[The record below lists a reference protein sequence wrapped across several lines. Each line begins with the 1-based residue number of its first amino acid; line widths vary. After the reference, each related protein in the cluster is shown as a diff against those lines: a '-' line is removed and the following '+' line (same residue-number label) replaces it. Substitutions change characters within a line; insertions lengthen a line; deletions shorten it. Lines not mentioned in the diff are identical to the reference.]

1 MYRPAR
7 PRWSDSEKRAGSK
20 DVVSPSCAHHKT
32 PHPRSHSSRHIID
45 SSRSK
50 LFESLRTNIKLRS
63 RALRPREAGRRPRGV
78 STPGGSACRDVCA
91 RGRARVVR
99 VRVSRVSLCYFV
111 AVCLCRRK
119 RDRDRRTRA
128 HGGRVGGCG
137 MRMGYLRCG
146 PCSSMLQQER
156 SQERDAASVHAGV
169 RERPATE
176 VRVLGLLVLPPRA
189 ARGCGSRSQRGTLC
203 LRGVEPPSQI
213 FSSTLYQCRAAPLLS
228 PHLSLSLS
236 LARAPPS
243 DLHITSNGDGAF

>member
-32 PHPRSHSSRHIID
+32 PHPRSHSSRQTAL
-45 SSRSK
+45 RSV
-50 LFESLRTNIKLRS
+50 FENKLRS

-91 RGRARVVR
+91 APAAGRESCVCLRVR
-99 VRVSRVSLCYFV
+99 VRRVSERVSL
-111 AVCLCRRK
+111 
-119 RDRDRRTRA
+119 
-128 HGGRVGGCG
+128 GRYRI
-137 MRMGYLRCG
+137 RMGYLRCG

-189 ARGCGSRSQRGTLC
+189 ARGFGSRSQRGTLC
-203 LRGVEPPSQI
+203 LRGVPL
-213 FSSTLYQCRAAPLLS
+213 SSTLYQCRAAPLLS
-228 PHLSLSLS
+228 LSLSLS
-236 LARAPPS
+236 LS
-243 DLHITSNGDGAF
+243 G

>member
-50 LFESLRTNIKLRS
+50 LFENKYQITRS

-91 RGRARVVR
+91 RGRARDVR

-111 AVCLCRRK
+111 AVCLVPGSRS
-119 RDRDRRTRA
+119 A
-128 HGGRVGGCG
+128 HGGRVCGGCG

-189 ARGCGSRSQRGTLC
+189 
-203 LRGVEPPSQI
+203 VMK
-213 FSSTLYQCRAAPLLS
+213 F
-228 PHLSLSLS
+228 S

-243 DLHITSNGDGAF
+243 DPGAHCSSTLRQTATGRFRRRRAWRWRTRCPWRSAS

>member
-50 LFESLRTNIKLRS
+50 LFENKYQIKKPC
-63 RALRPREAGRRPRGV
+63 AAA
-78 STPGGSACRDVCA
+78 PGGGPAAA
-91 RGRARVVR
+91 RCVDSRR
-99 VRVSRVSLCYFV
+99 VRVSRRVRPRPGASRACACVACFV
-111 AVCLCRRK
+111 VLFRCGMPMPGSRSAHPPWHP
-119 RDRDRRTRA
+119 

-146 PCSSMLQQER
+146 TCSSMLQQER

-228 PHLSLSLS
+228 PHLSLETLS